1 MTENKFRVG
10 SLNYLIV
17 KADKVDDILYILYDD
32 FEHFINIIVK
42 PNYNI
47 DEIVEF
53 QNRYIPITISTKIIV
68 EENLH

>member
-1 MTENKFRVG
+1 MAENKFRVG

-53 QNRYIPITISTKIIV
+53 QNGP
-68 EENLH
+68 